1 MRLALATII
10 LLVGC
15 ASTSNGTPPPAPVDK
30 QQYNPPVEIELTLS
44 DRVRREHEAI
54 LNEENAYNASL
65 QKIDDKMTHEHL
77 DYYMC
82 IAVSEKPNKED
93 CKEKLKAYCKE
104 AMMID
109 TRRGHHEKPY
119 CKDLTGAST
128 RVSVSAD

>member
-15 ASTSNGTPPPAPVDK
+15 ASTTNGTPPSAHIDK

-54 LNEENAYNASL
+54 VNEENAYNASI
-65 QKIDDKMTHEHL
+65 QKIDDKMSHEHL

-82 IAVSEKPNKED
+82 IAVSEEPNKED
-93 CKEKLKAYCKE
+93 CKEKLKVYCKE
-104 AMMID
+104 TMMVD
-109 TRRGHHEKPY
+109 TRQGHHEKPY
-119 CKDLTGAST
+119 CKDLTSAST
-128 RVSVSAD
+128 RASVSAD